1 MVQPTPT
8 SISILCDRTEAAKNF
23 VSGLNEKYSHYMKDR
38 AINTNMKKL
47 EYAINTESKR
57 IDEIKDGMI
66 DDDMEAK
73 VPGPSKRRD
82 FQDIL
87 P

>member
-1 MVQPTPT
+1 
-8 SISILCDRTEAAKNF
+8 
-23 VSGLNEKYSHYMKDR
+23 
-38 AINTNMKKL
+38 MKKL
-47 EYAINTESKR
+47 EYVIKTANKR
-57 IDEIKDGMI
+57 IDEMKDNMI
-66 DDDMEAK
+66 DDDIGDK